1 MKLALFDFAVFLLF
15 RTFVG
20 KGRHIALQKEG
31 TKIWEG
37 INFVA
42 VPDIVIGQLKAEM
55 DVRIFIGFY
64 QSTHR
69 FCLAASCFY
78 FERDQCIF
86 AADKEILFESGILP
100 FIVKQAVTGFHK
112 SFTDYVFI

>member
-1 MKLALFDFAVFLLF
+1 M
-15 RTFVG
+15 
-20 KGRHIALQKEG
+20 G